1 MFIKLS
7 YKILR
12 SMHDRSIMNRRD
24 ATRRLRPDG
33 DRSPRRRVD
42 AGVRVVE
49 HVFRV
54 DEKVMQRCVSRMFV
68 AT

>member
-54 DEKVMQRCVSRMFV
+54 DEK
-68 AT
+68 

>member
-24 ATRRLRPDG
+24 ATR
-33 DRSPRRRVD
+33 
-42 AGVRVVE
+42 GVRVVE